1 MIIFLGTCWQ
11 ESLPGVLDV
20 AKKMCLELMQ
30 PLPMDFV
37 LLIGQQSVNMGIS
50 TNHSMIIPLN
60 VVTTGLMNKSQNWN
74 LKAQEP
80 PLIPI

>member
-1 MIIFLGTCWQ
+1 MMIFLGTCWQ
-11 ESLPGVLDV
+11 ESLPGVLDA

-37 LLIGQQSVNMGIS
+37 LLIGQQSVNMAIS
-50 TNHSMIIPLN
+50 TNNSMIIPLN
-60 VVTTGLMNKSQNWN
+60 VVITGLMNKYQSWN